1 MTLQYNRIA
10 FRKALEKSLESL
22 GESSKKSLLLYLE
35 KDFHISLTQGTA
47 PRMEDLEAA
56 LKSIL
61 GRGAYIIT
69 DEIHK
74 NLELQDTHTPKRGS
88 SQANR
93 TKDPRSRISKISN

>member
-1 MTLQYNRIA
+1 MAVQYNRNA
-10 FRKALEKSLESL
+10 FRRALEKSLESL

-35 KDFHISLTQGTA
+35 KDFRISLTQGTV

-74 NLELQDTHTPKRGS
+74 NLELQDTRTPKKRLVASKQSKS
-88 SQANR
+88 S
-93 TKDPRSRISKISN
+93 T

>member
-1 MTLQYNRIA
+1 MAVQYNRIA
-10 FRKALEKSLESL
+10 FRRALEKSLESL

-35 KDFHISLTQGTA
+35 KDFHISLAPGTM
-47 PRMEDLEAA
+47 PRMDELEAA

-74 NLELQDTHTPKRGS
+74 NLELQDTRTPKKKLVAS
-88 SQANR
+88 KQS
-93 TKDPRSRISKISN
+93 KRSA